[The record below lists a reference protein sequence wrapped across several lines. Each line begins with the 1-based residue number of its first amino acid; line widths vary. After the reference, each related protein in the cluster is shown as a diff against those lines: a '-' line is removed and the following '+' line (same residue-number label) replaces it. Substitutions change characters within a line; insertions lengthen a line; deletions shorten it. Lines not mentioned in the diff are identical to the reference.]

1 MASFRQQ
8 ELSVPQYGTRDTLM
22 KATLSRRSVL
32 KLAGSSAGTLG
43 LPTFVHA
50 QSPKP
55 EYKLSVVGN
64 RPLGTTEAAFRWADL
79 VAERT
84 QGRINIRV
92 YPGSQLLGG
101 DQTRE
106 FVAMRQ
112 GVIDMNVAS
121 TINLAPQIREM
132 NLFSLPFIMPDH
144 QAFDALTSGAVRK
157 DLEAVLTSRDAVPL
171 AWSEN
176 GFRQVSN
183 SKRPVRKP
191 DDLKGLKIRY
201 AAGQIFADIF
211 NALGANPLQMSW
223 ADLQPALATGAVD
236 GQETPVNVF
245 LTSQLDR
252 VAQKHLSIWN
262 YVADA
267 NICLVSK
274 AAWETFA
281 PADQEIV
288 RASAEQ
294 AAREH
299 TASSRKGVVGS
310 DRWSLDELKRR
321 NVEVAELSDSEKATF
336 KTATRSVFDKWAQ
349 TVGSELV
356 KKAEAAVAGR
366 NT

>member
-1 MASFRQQ
+1 MGSK
-8 ELSVPQYGTRDTLM
+8 V
-22 KATLSRRSVL
+22 SRRRVL
-32 KLAGSSAGTLG
+32 SKLAGLTAGALGIPTL
-43 LPTFVHA
+43 LRA
-50 QSPKP
+50 QSLKP

-64 RPLGTTEAAFRWADL
+64 RPLGTTEAAFRWAEL

-144 QAFDALTSGAVRK
+144 KAFDVLTSDAVRK
-157 DLEAVLTSRDAVPL
+157 DLDVVLAARDAVAL

-176 GFRQVSN
+176 GFRQLSN

-191 DDLKGLKIRY
+191 EDLKGLKIRY
-201 AAGQIFADIF
+201 AAGQIYADIF

-245 LTSQLDR
+245 LSSQLDR
-252 VAQKHLSIWN
+252 VSQRHLTIWN

-267 NICLVSK
+267 NIFQVSR
-274 AAWETFA
+274 AVWEGFTA
-281 PADQEIV
+281 SDQAIV

-294 AAREH
+294 AATEH
-299 TASSRKGVVGS
+299 TASSRQGVVGS
-310 DRWSLDELKRR
+310 DRSSFEELKRR
-321 NVEVAELSDSEKATF
+321 NVDVVELSENERSLFKA
-336 KTATRSVFDKWAQ
+336 ATRSVFEKWAQ
-349 TVGSELV
+349 TVGADLV
-356 KKAEAAVAGR
+356 KKAEDAIAKR
-366 NT
+366 NA

>member
-1 MASFRQQ
+1 LEETTM
-8 ELSVPQYGTRDTLM
+8 TRSLT
-22 KATLSRRSVL
+22 RRTALKFAGVAGGLLGFPHVL
-32 KLAGSSAGTLG
+32 R
-43 LPTFVHA
+43 A
-50 QSPKP
+50 QALKP

-64 RPLGTTEAAFRWADL
+64 RPLGTTEAAFRWAEL
-79 VAERT
+79 VTERT

-144 QAFDALTSGAVRK
+144 KAFDALTSGAVRS
-157 DLEAVLTSRDAVPL
+157 DLDAILGTRDAVSL

-183 SKRPVRKP
+183 SKRPVHKP
-191 DDLKGLKIRY
+191 EDLKGLKIRY
-201 AAGQIFADIF
+201 AAGQIYADIF

-245 LTSQLDR
+245 LQSQLDR
-252 VAQKHLSIWN
+252 VAQRNLTLWN

-267 NICLVSK
+267 NIFLVSK
-274 AAWETFA
+274 AVWGSFA
-281 PADQEIV
+281 PADHEIL
-288 RASAEQ
+288 RAAAQQ
-294 AAREH
+294 AAQEH
-299 TASSRKGVVGS
+299 TVSSRKGVVGA
-310 DRWSLDELKRR
+310 DRSSFDELKKR
-321 NVEVAELSDSEKATF
+321 NVEVVELSAADQAVF
-336 KTATRSVFDKWAQ
+336 QKTTRPVFDKWAQ
-349 TVGSELV
+349 TVGTELV
-356 KKAEAAVAGR
+356 KKAEAAVAKRGA
-366 NT
+366 

>member
-1 MASFRQQ
+1 
-8 ELSVPQYGTRDTLM
+8 M
-22 KATLSRRSVL
+22 KPILTRRSALRLTGIVGGVL
-32 KLAGSSAGTLG
+32 ACPALLR
-43 LPTFVHA
+43 A
-50 QSPKP
+50 QSLKA

-64 RPLGTTEAAFRWADL
+64 RPLGTTEAAFRWAEL

-144 QAFDALTSGAVRK
+144 KAFDALTSGDVRADLDAVLASR
-157 DLEAVLTSRDAVPL
+157 EAVAL

-176 GFRQVSN
+176 GFRQLSN
-183 SKRPVRKP
+183 SKRSLRKP
-191 DDLKGLKIRY
+191 DDLRGLKIRY
-201 AAGQIFADIF
+201 AAGQIYADIF

-245 LTSQLDR
+245 LSSQLDR
-252 VAQKHLSIWN
+252 VSQRYLSVWN

-274 AAWETFA
+274 AVWEGFA
-281 PADQEIV
+281 PADRDIV

-294 AAREH
+294 AASEH
-299 TASSRKGVVGS
+299 TASSRKGVVGT
-310 DRWSLDELKRR
+310 DRSSFDELKRR
-321 NVEVAELSDSEKATF
+321 NVEVVELSDSEKAPF
-336 KTATRSVFDKWAQ
+336 KAATRPVFDKWAQ
-349 TVGSELV
+349 TIGGDLV
-356 KKAEAAVAGR
+356 KKAEGSVAKR
-366 NT
+366 NA

>member
-1 MASFRQQ
+1 
-8 ELSVPQYGTRDTLM
+8 M
-22 KATLSRRSVL
+22 KSGPSRRTVL
-32 KLAGSSAGTLG
+32 KIASVAAGAFGSPAL
-43 LPTFVHA
+43 LHA
-50 QSPKP
+50 QSAQR

-64 RPLGTTEAAFRWADL
+64 RPLGTTEAAFRWAEL
-79 VAERT
+79 VTERT

-132 NLFSLPFIMPDH
+132 NLFSLPFMMPDH
-144 QAFDALTSGAVRK
+144 KAFDALTSGAVRT
-157 DLEAVLTSRDAVPL
+157 DLDATLASRDAVSL

-201 AAGQIFADIF
+201 AAGQIYADIF

-245 LTSQLDR
+245 LSSQLDR
-252 VAQKHLSIWN
+252 VAQRNLSIWN

-267 NICLVSK
+267 NIFLISK
-274 AAWETFA
+274 SAWDAF
-281 PADQEIV
+281 PVADRDIV

-294 AAREH
+294 AASEH
-299 TASSRKGVVGS
+299 TASSRKGVVGG
-310 DRWSLDELKRR
+310 DRSSLDELKRR
-321 NVEVAELSDSEKATF
+321 SVEVAELTDAEKVAF
-336 KTATRSVFDKWAQ
+336 QTATRPVFDRWAR
-349 TVGSELV
+349 TIGSDIV
-356 KKAEAAVAGR
+356 QKAEAAVAKR
-366 NT
+366 NG

>member
-1 MASFRQQ
+1 MKSSF
-8 ELSVPQYGTRDTLM
+8 
-22 KATLSRRSVL
+22 SRRTVL
-32 KLAGSSAGTLG
+32 KVGGISAGVLG
-43 LPTFVHA
+43 FPALLRA
-50 QSPKP
+50 QSLKP

-64 RPLGTTEAAFRWADL
+64 RPLGTTEAAFRWAEL

-84 QGRINIRV
+84 QKRINIRV

-121 TINLAPQIREM
+121 TINLAPQIRAM

-144 QAFDALTSGAVRK
+144 KSFDALTSGAVRK
-157 DLEAVLTSRDAVPL
+157 HLEAVLTSRDAVPL

-183 SKRPVRKP
+183 SKRPVRRP

-201 AAGQIFADIF
+201 AAGQIYADIF

-245 LTSQLDR
+245 LSSQLDR
-252 VAQKHLSIWN
+252 VSQRYLSIWN

-274 AAWETFA
+274 SVWETFA
-281 PADQEIV
+281 PADQEIL
-288 RASAEQ
+288 RAAAEQ

-299 TASSRKGVVGS
+299 TASSRKGVVGG
-310 DRWSLDELKRR
+310 DRSSFDELKRR
-321 NVEVAELSDSEKATF
+321 NVEVTELSDTEKAAF
-336 KTATRSVFDKWAQ
+336 QAATRAVFDKWAQ
-349 TVGSELV
+349 TVGGELV
-356 KKAEAAVAGR
+356 KEAEEAVAR
-366 NT
+366 RDT

>member
-1 MASFRQQ
+1 
-8 ELSVPQYGTRDTLM
+8 M
-22 KATLSRRSVL
+22 KSSLSRRSVL
-32 KLAGSSAGTLG
+32 RLTGIAGGALACPALLRG
-43 LPTFVHA
+43 
-50 QSPKP
+50 QSPKV

-64 RPLGTTEAAFRWADL
+64 RPLGTTEAAFRWAEL

-121 TINLAPQIREM
+121 TINLAPQVREM

-144 QAFDALTSGAVRK
+144 KAFDVLTSGAVRQ
-157 DLEAVLTSRDAVPL
+157 DLDGILAARDSVAL

-176 GFRQVSN
+176 GLRQLSN
-183 SKRPVRKP
+183 SKRAVHKP
-191 DDLKGLKIRY
+191 EDLKGLKIRY
-201 AAGQIFADIF
+201 AAGQIYADIF

-245 LTSQLDR
+245 LSSQLDR
-252 VAQKHLSIWN
+252 VSQRNLTMWN

-274 AAWETFA
+274 SVWETFA
-281 PADQEIV
+281 PADQEIL

-294 AAREH
+294 ASREH
-299 TASSRKGVVGS
+299 TASSRKGVVGA
-310 DRWSLDELKRR
+310 DRSSFDELKRR
-321 NVEVAELSDSEKATF
+321 NVEVAELSDSEKAAF
-336 KTATRSVFDKWAQ
+336 QAATRAVFDKWAQ
-349 TVGSELV
+349 TVGGELWR
-356 KKAEAAVAGR
+356 KAEEAVAG
-366 NT
+366 

>member
-1 MASFRQQ
+1 MQA
-8 ELSVPQYGTRDTLM
+8 
-22 KATLSRRSVL
+22 AHSRRSVL
-32 KLAGSSAGTLG
+32 KLAAAAGGAVACPSL
-43 LPTFVHA
+43 LRA
-50 QSPKP
+50 QAVKA

-64 RPLGTTEAAFRWADL
+64 RPLGTTEAAFRWAEL
-79 VAERT
+79 VGERT
-84 QGRINIRV
+84 QGRVNIRV

-132 NLFSLPFIMPDH
+132 NLFSLPFIMADH
-144 QAFDALTSGAVRK
+144 KAFDALTSGVVRA
-157 DLEAVLTSRDAVPL
+157 DLDAVLASRDAVAL

-183 SKRPVRKP
+183 SKRAVRKP

-201 AAGQIFADIF
+201 AAGQIYADIF

-245 LTSQLDR
+245 LSSQLDR
-252 VAQKHLSIWN
+252 VSQRHLSIWN

-274 AAWETFA
+274 AVWESFT
-281 PADQEIV
+281 PADREII

-294 AAREH
+294 AAKEH
-299 TASSRKGVVGS
+299 TASSRKGVIGA
-310 DRWSLDELKRR
+310 DRTSFDELKRR
-321 NVEVAELSDSEKATF
+321 NVDVAELTESEKAAFQTM
-336 KTATRSVFDKWAQ
+336 TRPVFDKWAQ
-349 TVGSELV
+349 TVGDELV
-356 KKAEAAVAGR
+356 KKAEAAVAKR
-366 NT
+366 NG

>member
-1 MASFRQQ
+1 MTSR
-8 ELSVPQYGTRDTLM
+8 
-22 KATLSRRSVL
+22 LSRRTVL
-32 KLAGSSAGTLG
+32 KLAGATGGVLG
-43 LPTFVHA
+43 CPALLRA
-50 QSPKP
+50 QARKA

-64 RPLGTTEAAFRWADL
+64 RPLGTTEAAFRWAEL
-79 VAERT
+79 VTERT

-121 TINLAPQIREM
+121 TINLAPQVREM

-144 QAFDALTSGAVRK
+144 KAFDALTSGAVRK
-157 DLEAVLTSRDAVPL
+157 DLDALLASRDGVAMG
-171 AWSEN
+171 WSEN
-176 GFRQVSN
+176 GFRQLSN
-183 SKRPVRKP
+183 SKRPVHKP

-201 AAGQIFADIF
+201 AAGQIYADIF

-245 LTSQLDR
+245 LSSQLDR
-252 VAQKHLSIWN
+252 VAQRNMTIWN

-267 NICLVSK
+267 NIFLMSK
-274 AAWETFA
+274 AVWESFA
-281 PADQEIV
+281 PADRDIL

-299 TASSRKGVVGS
+299 TASSRKGVLGA
-310 DRWSLDELKRR
+310 DRTSFDELKRR
-321 NVEVAELSDSEKATF
+321 NVEVAELSESEKAAFQTS
-336 KTATRSVFDKWAQ
+336 TRPVFDKWAQ

-356 KKAEAAVAGR
+356 KKAEDAVAKR
-366 NT
+366 NS

>member
-1 MASFRQQ
+1 
-8 ELSVPQYGTRDTLM
+8 M
-22 KATLSRRSVL
+22 KSTLSRRSVL
-32 KLAGSSAGTLG
+32 KLTGISGVGLG
-43 LPTFVHA
+43 CPALLRA
-50 QSPKP
+50 QPLKG

-64 RPLGTTEAAFRWADL
+64 RPLGTTEAAFRWAEL
-79 VAERT
+79 VTERT

-92 YPGSQLLGG
+92 YPSAQLLGG

-132 NLFSLPFIMPDH
+132 NLFSFPFIMPDH
-144 QAFDALTSGAVRK
+144 KAFDALTSGAVRV
-157 DLEAVLTSRDAVPL
+157 DLDAALASRDAVAL

-176 GFRQVSN
+176 GFRQLSN

-191 DDLKGLKIRY
+191 DDLKGLKVRY
-201 AAGQIFADIF
+201 AAGQIYADIF

-252 VAQKHLSIWN
+252 VSQRHLSIWN

-274 AAWETFA
+274 SVWETFA
-281 PADQEIV
+281 PADQEIL
-288 RASAEQ
+288 RGSAEQ
-294 AAREH
+294 AATEH

-310 DRWSLDELKRR
+310 DRSSFDELKRR
-321 NVEVAELSDSEKATF
+321 NVEVAELSETEKTAF
-336 KTATRSVFDKWAQ
+336 QTATRGVFDKWAQ
-349 TVGSELV
+349 TVGAELV
-356 KKAEAAVAGR
+356 KKAEAVVASR

>member
-1 MASFRQQ
+1 MTS
-8 ELSVPQYGTRDTLM
+8 
-22 KATLSRRSVL
+22 TLSRRRLL
-32 KLAGSSAGTLG
+32 KLAGISAGYLG
-43 LPTFVHA
+43 SPALLRA
-50 QSPKP
+50 QALRA

-64 RPLGTTEAAFRWADL
+64 RPLGTTEAAFRWAEL
-79 VAERT
+79 VGAQT

-121 TINLAPQIREM
+121 TINLAPQMREM
-132 NLFSLPFIMPDH
+132 NLFSLPFMMPD
-144 QAFDALTSGAVRK
+144 QKAFDALTTGAVRT
-157 DLEAVLTSRDAVPL
+157 DLDGILASHDAIAL

-176 GFRQVSN
+176 GFRQLSN
-183 SKRPVRKP
+183 SKRPVRRP

-201 AAGQIFADIF
+201 AAGQIYADIF

-245 LTSQLDR
+245 LSSQLDR
-252 VAQKHLSIWN
+252 VSQRNLTIWN

-267 NICLVSK
+267 NIFQVGKTVWESFS
-274 AAWETFA
+274 AA
-281 PADQEIV
+281 DRDII
-288 RASAEQ
+288 RAAAEQ
-294 AAREH
+294 AAKEH
-299 TASSRKGVVGS
+299 TASSRKGLSAG
-310 DRWSLDELKRR
+310 DRSSFDELKRR
-321 NVEVAELSDSEKATF
+321 NVDAVELSESEVAVF
-336 KTATRSVFDKWAQ
+336 KTATRPIFDKWAR

-356 KKAEAAVAGR
+356 KKAEAAVAKR
-366 NT
+366 NA